1 MFSVQTRRPIRS
13 IRSKNPTAIVLALA
27 LALSGELL
35 AESTPEPV
43 SPLRFELEDQ
53 FGELHT
59 SDQVDS
65 QYLILIG
72 GDRRASEESRQWA
85 ATAHGFLTDSAL
97 NLASVQV
104 VRVADLRGIPAAMK
118 GLVSKKMRGRYSTP
132 VLMDWHGD
140 LAGRF
145 GFQPNV
151 ANIALIEISGEIVM
165 QMQPELP
172 EEQQIANLKQALAE
186 LKPVSPSQA
195 GAATQSGTMGP
206 GL

>member
-1 MFSVQTRRPIRS
+1 
-13 IRSKNPTAIVLALA
+13 
-27 LALSGELL
+27 
-35 AESTPEPV
+35 
-43 SPLRFELEDQ
+43 
-53 FGELHT
+53 
-59 SDQVDS
+59 
-65 QYLILIG
+65 
-72 GDRRASEESRQWA
+72 
-85 ATAHGFLTDSAL
+85 
-97 NLASVQV
+97 
-104 VRVADLRGIPAAMK
+104 MK